1 MSDVHVFVRCL
12 PEPEE
17 CLMPNERDYPN
28 DKRINE
34 LKKILSNQIPYICI
48 IGMTDDDISDL
59 YRRMIHVSGDLDGK
73 YISEKWLDSITDYKK
88 IFWFKDVK
96 SYQVFEDVYSSE
108 TNELII
114 EQYNRIF
121 ESIAGNN
128 MCISLNDCRGM
139 ICRLPYDMS
148 AVAKIGKIGM
158 QDFL

>member
-1 MSDVHVFVRCL
+1 MSDAHVFVRCV
-12 PEPEE
+12 PSPEE
-17 CLMPNERDYPN
+17 CLLPNEKDYPN

-34 LKKILSNQIPYICI
+34 IKKFLSNDVPYICI
-48 IGMTDDDISDL
+48 IGVTDDDISEL
-59 YRRMIHVSGDLDGK
+59 YRNMIGLNGDLDSK
-73 YISEKWLDSITDYKK
+73 WLKEKWLVSIIEQKK
-88 IFWFKDVK
+88 IFWFKDMK
-96 SYQVFEDVYSSE
+96 SYLIFEDVYSNE

-148 AVAKIGKIGM
+148 TAAKIGKLGM